1 MLLLIFLKDAFSLKK
16 NKLNALF
23 KYETAH
29 VTIPTRML
37 IKQDFS
43 LESKKVVTF

>member
-1 MLLLIFLKDAFSLKK
+1 
-16 NKLNALF
+16 LNALF
-23 KYETAH
+23 KYETVH

-37 IKQDFS
+37 IQDFS